1 MDPIEGK
8 LFHKMQYGIK
18 CLIVAKKEQFIF
30 EPCEN
35 FYLSYPPLNSGPSSD
50 VVAKLSKWR
59 ESAEAAHAGGEL
71 VGGGAGGGGAGCALA
86 ARVERQLVGT
96 ALVAQHQRERERD
109 CRGGWF

>member
-1 MDPIEGK
+1 MTRSPIE
-8 LFHKMQYGIK
+8 LF
-18 CLIVAKKEQFIF
+18 LTAKKEQFIF

-71 VGGGAGGGGAGCALA
+71 VGGGAGGGGEPHWGEEDRSNKTIKDVDIAPWKDW
-86 ARVERQLVGT
+86 QKN
-96 ALVAQHQRERERD
+96 
-109 CRGGWF
+109 